1 MIFEVLKKFVKNRK
15 LLQRMEVVAI
25 REAKWLYAIDNQVL
39 VRAQS

>member
-1 MIFEVLKKFVKNRK
+1 
-15 LLQRMEVVAI
+15 MEVVAI